1 MGGHNVQQKKARQQG
16 DKFLIKTAT
25 ATITE
30 AEVLADVTIQA
41 EKATAMTLTM
51 PATIVSL
58 NGVFGEIINAGAGV
72 LTVSYTAQSGA
83 ATATLN
89 QDDKVGYIY
98 DEDGKCYIDSSDT
111 AIGLNITPADVAT
124 GGALALEGSVA
135 LVTVAAETR
144 TLAIPAAVGDMLAL
158 TLDVYAVGDCVV
170 TVASAINGTG
180 NNTLTFG
187 TVGDSIVLYGVQVAG
202 APVWRV
208 MANDAVALSTV

>member
-25 ATITE
+25 ATLTV

-51 PATIVSL
+51 PATITSL
-58 NGVFGEIINAGAGV
+58 AGVFGEIINAGAGV

-98 DEDGKCYIDSSDT
+98 DEDGKCYVDSSDT
-111 AIGLNITPADVAT
+111 AIGLNITPADVDT